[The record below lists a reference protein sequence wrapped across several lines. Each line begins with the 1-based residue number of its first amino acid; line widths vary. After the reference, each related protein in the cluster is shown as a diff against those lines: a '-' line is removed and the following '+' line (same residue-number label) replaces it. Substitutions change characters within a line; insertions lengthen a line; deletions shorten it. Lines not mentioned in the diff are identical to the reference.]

1 MQYRKAIFS
10 KMATLK
16 VGLTRHIIE
25 QSQADHMH
33 HPVVNQQYAYS
44 RL

>member
-1 MQYRKAIFS
+1 MQYREAIFF
-10 KMATLK
+10 KMATSK
-16 VGLTRHIIE
+16 VGLTHCIIE

-33 HPVVNQQYAYS
+33 HPVVNQWYAYS